1 MQHLAAPS
9 CRFPIPLL
17 LASALVT
24 ALVPAQDDARLRS
37 WLPDGYSNIASVD
50 LELLRDRGIWEEL
63 QLSVLGATF
72 GGMEK
77 ELGFPLAAL
86 DKVLMVASL
95 TESSA
100 KAQEVRLLV
109 GNRELPAA
117 TRNMGSYQQEQVG
130 KHEVWV
136 RDSYRREY
144 FLRPEPTLQV
154 FGTALALDPILGGQ
168 AHGGLPCPDVM
179 SLLSRPSTTFA
190 CFVLDVSAP
199 VLRTRMMRA
208 MFPDTTWPEGHEP
221 TFFCVRGL
229 ITGDA
234 DDPHLTVEATMRHA
248 KEGEGLQ
255 VTAKAIDA
263 LLERLAAEPTQ
274 RTLASLL
281 KKAERQQLRSDY
293 VLTLDLGRARA
304 AAGNLA
310 LLVLPLFAPVRA
322 EPAAAR
328 AAAPV
333 PAPAPA
339 PAEPLPR

>member
-1 MQHLAAPS
+1 MKHLAAPS
-9 CRFPIPLL
+9 CRVPSPLL
-17 LASALVT
+17 LVSVFAAVVL
-24 ALVPAQDDARLRS
+24 PAQDDARVRP
-37 WLPDGYSNIASVD
+37 WLPDGYRNLASVD
-50 LELLRDRGIWEEL
+50 LALLRDRGVWEEL

-72 GGMEK
+72 GSMEK

-95 TESSA
+95 AESAPES
-100 KAQEVRLLV
+100 QEVRLLV
-109 GNRELPAA
+109 GNRELPDKV
-117 TRNMGSYQQEQVG
+117 RNMASYHQEKVG
-130 KHEVWV
+130 RHDVWV
-136 RDSYRREY
+136 RDSYRRDY
-144 FLRPEPTLQV
+144 FLRPEPELQV
-154 FGTALALDPILGGQ
+154 FGSAPALDAILDGQ

-179 SLLSRPSTTFA
+179 SLLARPSTTFA
-190 CFVLDVSAP
+190 CFVLDVSTP
-199 VLRTRMMRA
+199 VLRTRMMRS

-234 DDPHLTVEATMRHA
+234 DDPHLAVEATMRHA
-248 KEGEGLQ
+248 KAGEGLQ

-263 LLERLAAEPTQ
+263 VLERLAAEPTL
-274 RTLASLL
+274 RTLAALL

-310 LLVLPLFAPVRA
+310 MLVLPLFAPMRVEQVA
-322 EPAAAR
+322 PR

-333 PAPAPA
+333 PEPAPR
-339 PAEPLPR
+339 AEPLPR